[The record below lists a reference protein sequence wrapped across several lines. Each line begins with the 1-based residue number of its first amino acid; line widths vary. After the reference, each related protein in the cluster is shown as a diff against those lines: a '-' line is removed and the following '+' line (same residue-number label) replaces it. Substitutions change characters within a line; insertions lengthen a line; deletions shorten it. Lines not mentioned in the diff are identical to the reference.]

1 MTSSPTPEL
10 IADLRLLVG
19 YLGEKEQF
27 NWWDSG
33 FMAQTSEAF
42 LSPIFPRTTWL
53 AKYHGVSEAAC
64 MVHDERI
71 GVGSNYHLYRL
82 PESLERSAAAAV
94 ELISKQD
101 DLREAMRSRDAALE
115 RLRHLA
121 GPDTDEAE
129 GPVSLGD
136 LSGGQFEM
144 PLPKVAAHYLMAFLA
159 GTQAFPFVRGRD

>member
-1 MTSSPTPEL
+1 MNEPPIPDL
-10 IADLRLLVG
+10 IAELRLLVG

-33 FMAQTSEAF
+33 FMAPTSEAF
-42 LSPIFPRTTWL
+42 LSPLFPRTTWL

-64 MVHDERI
+64 IVHDERI
-71 GVGSNYHLYRL
+71 GVGANYHLYRL
-82 PESLERSAAAAV
+82 PESLERSAATAV
-94 ELISKQD
+94 EGVSKQD
-101 DLREAMRSRDAALE
+101 DLREAMQSRDKALE

-121 GPDTDEAE
+121 GPNADKAE

-136 LSGGQFEM
+136 LSEGQFEM
-144 PLPKVAAHYLMAFLA
+144 PLSKVAAYYLMAFQA